1 MSTDTYFDRADAAT
15 GYRPKPSTFPDIRD
29 DPRYF
34 NYQLYGTMIARN
46 VAEAKWRLNFH
57 MSPIVSAHK
66 LEIRNGVPMGSECS
80 RFQDDGKLKPQ
91 FRSKA

>member
-1 MSTDTYFDRADAAT
+1 MIDSYFDRADAAT
-15 GYRPKPSTFPDIRD
+15 GYRPTPSIFPPISE

-34 NYQLYGTMIARN
+34 NYALYSTMIERN

-57 MSPIVSAHK
+57 ISLIISAHK

-80 RFQDDGKLKPQ
+80 RFQYDGKLKPQ
-91 FRSKA
+91 FRSPT